1 MEKIKIS
8 NLKTKG
14 ILERFLYSSD
24 VVNAGDN
31 IAVVKINNDEII
43 IKAPYNGKII
53 KPLKTGTTVK
63 KGSTIAYLL
72 TDEKE
77 IAKYNNKHGYQDEFS
92 YLDKDGVRFN
102 PGKNGQ
108 FGTKWKDIEEEDY
121 SGAAFVSDVDTKTP
135 PQPLNIT
142 ETPSENN
149 QYANR
154 IANLK
159 TIVESPEAP
168 ITEEPKA
175 VLLESDDLTEPSV
188 IPVENNQPII
198 NLHHP
203 IKEQTDNLIKK
214 EEPVANSNSEKI
226 SEKHLT
232 FGPQKSRRLSF
243 KNLHYNVGPQER
255 AQIPSIDTIKD
266 VNVENYGVKD
276 RNDNVK
282 NNHSLNNSFMQ
293 MHSDIANA
301 VKESD
306 NMLKDETNAKTYAKY
321 LVEETKVQDQAP
333 QNNSTTNLFA
343 ANEEGNSS
351 FRDLVKARRNQLHQ
365 QNNFHEIIN
374 EPENNKNA
382 MDFLDEYG
390 RPKIMRNIIQGRMNN
405 LMKNNGQLESIDGV
419 NSTGASSS
427 DHSVAK
433 QPKISV
439 EEEPVDYITAD
450 GYEIKVGEDQ
460 NTPPKDLGYYSP
472 LKTYRDRLYEKLNN
486 NDQREKILKT
496 RNQRELIKKRM
507 EQLARGD
514 IEVTDNVLGAIN
526 NYKRP
531 SYEEIEAQYDLLN
544 DNYNKQKL
552 SSSTQAINN
561 NEEVIDPYRGII
573 PDSRKSPSQPP
584 SSLAP
589 QPVANSQPF
598 VTNPAPQTQPVIVN
612 QPPVINNSNQEVLVE
627 LAILKEKLAQQEQQ
641 NKHHELLQ
649 EIKTLKEN
657 NLRNNVNN
665 NDHNNF
671 DKMMQ
676 YMLMQQMIKSMNQ
689 PPDPFLTQL
698 LRESMSNQQATNFNQ
713 LSPEPQNQPVV
724 HNNEGIMVKKFD
736 EQSNSNA
743 GNFIQP
749 LNNNLNILHTN
760 TNPVEPQGL
769 ETREEIKRT
778 KYPVIRSVILSQS
791 QVPPLTI
798 STEIDMSAVIEQQRK
813 LKNANAETG
822 VKFSTMSFILK
833 AVSLALSEY
842 PKLNSYYDQSTNQIV
857 IKNSHHI
864 GLATET
870 SEGLVIPVIKFA
882 ERLSLKQIA
891 INIQETLDRLRQG
904 ELYDYELQG
913 STITIANYGTVGATQ
928 ATPTIFYPNSAVIG
942 IGRIVRKPI
951 VIKGD
956 KLVIRSM
963 MSISLTIDQRIID
976 AAEAGIFMTR
986 LKEILEQPEL
996 ITLS

>member
-1 MEKIKIS
+1 MEKIKIL

-24 VVNAGDN
+24 IVNAGDD
-31 IAVVKINNDEII
+31 IAVVKTNNDEII

-53 KPLKTGTTVK
+53 KPLRTGATVK

-72 TDEKE
+72 TNEKE

-92 YLDKDGVRFN
+92 YLDKDGVQFN
-102 PGKNGQ
+102 PGKNEQ
-108 FGTKWKDIEEEDY
+108 FGTKWKDVKEEDY

-142 ETPSENN
+142 QTPN
-149 QYANR
+149 
-154 IANLK
+154 
-159 TIVESPEAP
+159 
-168 ITEEPKA
+168 
-175 VLLESDDLTEPSV
+175 
-188 IPVENNQPII
+188 ENNQPII
-198 NLHHP
+198 NTDNA
-203 IKEQTDNLIKK
+203 IKENADNLIKK
-214 EEPVANSNSEKI
+214 EDPVVNLNSEKI
-226 SEKHLT
+226 SKKHLT
-232 FGPQKSRRLSF
+232 FGPQKSHRLSF

-266 VNVENYGVKD
+266 VNVENYGAKD
-276 RNDNVK
+276 RNDDVK

-293 MHSDIANA
+293 MHNDIVNA

-321 LVEETKVQDQAP
+321 LVEETKKQDQAP
-333 QNNSTTNLFA
+333 QNNSTANLFA
-343 ANEEGNSS
+343 ANKEGNSS

-365 QNNFHEIIN
+365 QNNFHEIID
-374 EPENNKNA
+374 EPENNKTA

-405 LMKNNGQLESIDGV
+405 LMKNNGQLESVDGV
-419 NSTGASSS
+419 NPASTSSGS
-427 DHSVAK
+427 SVLK

-439 EEEPVDYITAD
+439 KEEPVDYITAD

-531 SYEEIEAQYDLLN
+531 SYEEIEAQYDLLS

-552 SSSTQAINN
+552 SSPMHATNN
-561 NEEVIDPYRGII
+561 SEEVIDPYRGII
-573 PDSRKSPSQPP
+573 PDSRKSSAQPTPS
-584 SSLAP
+584 LNP
-589 QPVANSQPF
+589 QPVVNNQPF
-598 VTNPAPQTQPVIVN
+598 VTNSGPQPQPVIVN
-612 QPPVINNSNQEVLVE
+612 QPPVVNNSNQEVLVE

-641 NKHHELLQ
+641 NKHQELLQ

-676 YMLMQQMIKSMNQ
+676 YMLMQQIIKSMNQ
-689 PPDPFLTQL
+689 TPNPFLAQL
-698 LRESMSNQQATNFNQ
+698 LQESMPNQQPTNFNQ
-713 LSPEPQNQPVV
+713 LPPEPQSQPVT

-833 AVSLALSEY
+833 TVSLALSEY
-842 PKLNSYYDQSTNQIV
+842 PKLNSYYDQSANQIV

-928 ATPTIFYPNSAVIG
+928 ATPIIFYPNSAVIG